1 MKKRT
6 IYTTLSYLDLILL
19 VSSLLSIVGY
29 YSYFVLFLFIVY
41 RSNEQL
47 LLNVGWN
54 IEENKP
60 NTVQIIGAKN
70 T

>member
-6 IYTTLSYLDLILL
+6 IYTTLPYLDLILL

-41 RSNEQL
+41 RSNE
-47 LLNVGWN
+47 
-54 IEENKP
+54 
-60 NTVQIIGAKN
+60 
-70 T
+70 